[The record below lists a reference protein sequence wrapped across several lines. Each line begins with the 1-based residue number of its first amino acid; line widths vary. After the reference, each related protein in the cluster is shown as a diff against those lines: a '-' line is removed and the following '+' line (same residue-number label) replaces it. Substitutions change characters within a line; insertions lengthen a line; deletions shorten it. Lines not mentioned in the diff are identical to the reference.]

1 MNLDTLLDK
10 AAQWRRSGD
19 TDLWAIAWLASQ
31 VIDEALYGEAA
42 VFKFGQTIKRSGRTV
57 YNLAGAW
64 NTYCDLRRVYT
75 SQPEMWPML
84 NHFFDLRAELPYS
97 HFKAMGDLIRRFE
110 FSPQEAIC
118 YLVDAWQ
125 LGYSADKMEEQVT
138 SEQTTRKPP
147 DSHKVFAASTHKAV
161 FELERASMNAPDD
174 ATAQA
179 VIQALSVVKQAL
191 NEPGGE
197 PVWLRSA
204 RIVHTDML
212 ALLKRRGIP
221 SYVRSKLV
229 EAADVLNAAIDENEK
244 EN

>member
-1 MNLDTLLDK
+1 MNLDMILNK
-10 AAQWRRSGD
+10 AAKWRRSGD

-42 VFKFGQTIKRSGRTV
+42 VFKFGQIIKRSGRTV

-75 SQPEMWPML
+75 QQPEMWPML

-147 DSHKVFAASTHKAV
+147 DSRKVFAASTHKAV
-161 FELERASMNAPDD
+161 FELERASMNAPDE
-174 ATAQA
+174 ATAQDI
-179 VIQALSVVKQAL
+179 IQALKVVKQAL
-191 NEPGGE
+191 GDEEQGPA
-197 PVWLRSA
+197 WLKSA
-204 RIVHTDML
+204 RIVHTDIL
-212 ALLKRRGIP
+212 AFLQKRRIP
-221 SYVRSKLV
+221 GYLRDKLG
-229 EAADVLNAAIDENEK
+229 EAADTLSKAIDDNEK
-244 EN
+244 EA